1 MVNKKIAVVAIVI
14 LILAVIGGAYLV
26 YGNGHENKNQSTN
39 SSQCTGC
46 EATNASVC
54 TSNATNTASNTTN
67 STKNSSTC
75 CV

>member
-39 SSQCTGC
+39 STQCIGC
-46 EATNASVC
+46 EAANTSVC
-54 TSNATNTASNTTN
+54 TSNATNTTSNTTN
-67 STKNSSTC
+67 NAKNSSTC